1 MGNEETSM
9 SELANVT
16 FDESGFVTDPS
27 QWSEALA
34 AETAR
39 KLGVRELGETHLRV
53 LRYMRERCLEHGSIC
68 AMEVICHGVHMD
80 KDCVRRLFGGPVE
93 AWKIAGLP
101 NPGTEALTYM
111 ENEE

>member
-27 QWSEALA
+27 QWSETLA

-39 KLGVRELGETHLRV
+39 QLGIRELGEAHLQV

>member
-1 MGNEETSM
+1 M
-9 SELANVT
+9 SEQSNVM
-16 FDESGFVTDPS
+16 FDASGFVTDPS
-27 QWSEALA
+27 QWSEEIA
-34 AETAR
+34 AEMAR
-39 KLGVRELGETHLRV
+39 QLGIPELGEAHLQV
-53 LRYMRERCLEHGSIC
+53 LRYMRERCLKHDALC

-80 KDCVRRLFGGPVE
+80 KDCVRRLFRGPVE